1 MGIYHVVNVDK
12 PDWSAIEK
20 VELHHQPWLADN
32 GVRAWAQAC
41 HDGER
46 IHVRMTAKEEKI
58 RATLTEPL
66 DAVCTDS
73 CMEFFFAP
81 DMGDERY
88 INFEWNPLSTLYL
101 GFGGARNTRMR
112 LIVKDKD
119 ELFAPKPFETEDGW
133 GIEFSI
139 PVSFIRQFFP
149 NFAPVSGGSI
159 CANFYKCGDQTPKR
173 HYLCWNE
180 VASVKPDFHLREYF
194 GTLYFE

>member
-149 NFAPVSGGSI
+149 RFFLEGEAAG
-159 CANFYKCGDQTPKR
+159 NFYKCGDLTEVP
-173 HYLCWNE
+173 HYLAWSDLTSE
-180 VASVKPDFHLREYF
+180 KPDYHRAGDF
-194 GTLYFE
+194 GNLFC

>member
-20 VELHHQPWLADN
+20 AALNHQPWLEDN

-58 RATLTEPL
+58 RATLTGPL

-73 CMEFFFAP
+73 CLEFFFAP
-81 DMGDERY
+81 EDGDDRY
-88 INFEWNPLSTLYL
+88 INFEWNPLGTLYL
-101 GFGGARNTRMR
+101 GFGAARETRMR
-112 LIVKDKD
+112 MIVKDKD
-119 ELFAPKPFETEDGW
+119 ALFAPKPFETEGGW

-139 PVSFIRQFFP
+139 PVSFIRLFFP
-149 NFAPVSGGSI
+149 RFFLEGEASG
-159 CANFYKCGDQTPKR
+159 NFYKCGDKTEVP
-173 HYLCWNE
+173 HYLAWTDLTSE
-180 VASVKPDFHLREYF
+180 KPDYHRRHDF
-194 GTLYFE
+194 GKLIFES